1 MPRKTHEETIFPGI
15 NEQHQ
20 EVLRELRRINKRLD
34 KLMADAASILA
45 KVTAN
50 TNTLKSIQA
59 GVTAAAEGHTTIA
72 EEIQALKDQIAA
84 GQAPDFGPLDAATD
98 EQTTLLGGLAAAIPA
113 NTSVG

>member
-1 MPRKTHEETIFPGI
+1 MSFSPDLDR
-15 NEQHQ
+15 Q
-20 EVLRELRRINKRLD
+20 LREIKEMVGAGFQHFNKRLD

-98 EQTTLLGGLAAAIPA
+98 EQTTLLEGLATAIPA
-113 NTSVG
+113 NTST